1 MKHVLTVSFLVL
13 VLAFFCNLQIYGQV
27 VTEDWLKSEYTIL
40 LANYISWPEEEDIDT
55 FNIGV
60 LSSQSIFTQI
70 SLKSQLQTINDK
82 PFKAIFFKNIRKIKL
97 VDILY
102 VDEKKNK
109 SLKKIFNRF
118 TGEPVLII
126 SDSAKAVDFTMINL
140 LGMNIAGDKPFQINK
155 TNIDN
160 AGLKISPKILLI
172 GGDEKDL
179 RDIYR
184 ELEAEGN
191 RMRTELDTVVYQLD
205 LKQRELRGS
214 EEKLELRSEEIKE
227 LVQEIEFQTE
237 ELSTLS
243 DSVNLKEMDLID
255 KVRLL
260 AHQEDRVKARE
271 AEIGVLNRSIADK
284 ENEINERS
292 KVIAKQLD
300 DLVIQTAMMNEQE
313 KILTKQRI
321 QIERQTMVIWLFV
334 VLSLL
339 IFGMG
344 FISYRAYRMKKR
356 ANRILQEKN
365 RVIQSQKSDIINQ
378 KEEIMAQR
386 DELQKVNIK
395 IEKQKE
401 NITDSIYYALTIQQA
416 MLPDV
421 DELKKLFE
429 GFIIYLPKDI
439 VSGDFYWFTSR
450 KKKKSSERQYYL
462 AVVDCTGHGV
472 PGGFLSMIGARA
484 LDTIVNE
491 QKVEKTNE
499 ILELMDKRIRKALNQ
514 RKTENEDGM
523 DVCLCKITRTND
535 DENDQNV
542 YLSFSGARRS
552 LFLKRSDKEVEVI
565 KGDRRTIGGRYF
577 SPNPFSKSELAL
589 KKGDRIYLTSDGLMD
604 QHSPEREKFGT
615 RRFMECLNEIA
626 PLDMKQ
632 QQLKLE
638 ETLLGFMKIENQR
651 DDITIMGINL

>member
-1 MKHVLTVSFLVL
+1 MKHILSGYILLLF
-13 VLAFFCNLQIYGQV
+13 LAFCSNLQVYGQV

-60 LSSQSIFTQI
+60 LSSHSIYTQI
-70 SLKSQLQTINDK
+70 SLKSHVQTVNEK
-82 PFKAIFFKNIRKIKL
+82 PFKVSFFKNLRDLKQ

-109 SLKKIFNRF
+109 SLKKIFNQLDSK
-118 TGEPVLII
+118 PVLIVT
-126 SDSAKAVDFTMINL
+126 DSAKTIDFTMLNL
-140 LGMNIAGDKPFQINK
+140 LGMNIAGHKPFQINK
-155 TNIDN
+155 TNIDK

-172 GGDEKDL
+172 GGDEEDL
-179 RDIYR
+179 RDIYK
-184 ELEAEGN
+184 ELENEGAII
-191 RMRTELDTVVYQLD
+191 RAELDTVIYQLD
-205 LKQRELRGS
+205 KKQGELQGS
-214 EEKLELRSEEIKE
+214 EEKLELRSEEIQN
-227 LVQEIEFQTE
+227 LVQEIEFQTG

-243 DSVNLKEMDLID
+243 DSVNLKEMDLIQ

-260 AHQEDRVKARE
+260 ADQEDKVKERE
-271 AEIGVLNRSIADK
+271 AEIEVLNKSISEK

-292 KVIAKQLD
+292 ETIDKQLD

-313 KILTKQRI
+313 KILKKQRI
-321 QIERQTMVIWLFV
+321 QIERQTMVIWLFI
-334 VLSLL
+334 VLSML

-344 FISYRAYRMKKR
+344 FISYRAYRTKKR
-356 ANRILQEKN
+356 ANRILKEKN
-365 RVIQSQKSDIINQ
+365 KVIQSQKSDILNQ
-378 KEEIMAQR
+378 K
-386 DELQKVNIK
+386 K
-395 IEKQKE
+395 

-416 MLPDV
+416 MLPEID
-421 DELKKLFE
+421 DLKKLFE

-450 KKKKSSERQYYL
+450 KKKKSNERQFYL

-491 QKVEKTNE
+491 QKVVQTDV

-514 RKTENEDGM
+514 SKTENEDGM
-523 DVCLCKITRTND
+523 DVCLCKITIQND

-542 YLSFSGARRS
+542 YLSFSGAKRS
-552 LFLKRSDKEVEVI
+552 LFLKRRGGKEVEVI
-565 KGDRRTIGGRYF
+565 KGDRRSIGGRYF
-577 SPNPFSKSELAL
+577 NPNPFSKSELAL
-589 KKGDRIYLTSDGLMD
+589 NKGDRIYLTSDGLMD

-615 RRFMECLNEIA
+615 RRFIDCLNEIA
-626 PLDMKQ
+626 SLNMNEQ
-632 QQLKLE
+632 QVKLE
-638 ETLLGFMKIENQR
+638 EKLLGFMKNENQR